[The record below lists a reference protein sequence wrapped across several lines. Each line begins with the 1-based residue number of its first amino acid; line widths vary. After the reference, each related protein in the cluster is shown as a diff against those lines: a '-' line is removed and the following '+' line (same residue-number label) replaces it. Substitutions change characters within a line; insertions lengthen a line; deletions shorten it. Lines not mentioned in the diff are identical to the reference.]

1 MRLVVYIFAFKIAID
16 KNILSSHSMSAL
28 QCQEQHSYE
37 TVPAILQEHTPL
49 CPNQNRQLVFFS

>member
-1 MRLVVYIFAFKIAID
+1 MI
-16 KNILSSHSMSAL
+16 AL